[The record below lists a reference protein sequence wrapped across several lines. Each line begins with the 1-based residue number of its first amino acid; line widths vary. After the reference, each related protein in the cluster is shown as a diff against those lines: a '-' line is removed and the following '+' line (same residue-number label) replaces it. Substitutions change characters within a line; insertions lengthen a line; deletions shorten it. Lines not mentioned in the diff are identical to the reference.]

1 MQQQQQQQ
9 QQHQQRQQRGLHSS
23 SALGLGSERRIRL
36 ERGKGGSS
44 GRYLSSLP
52 AHTVVPMPALSPT
65 METGTISKWNVKEGD
80 KFEVGTA
87 LCEVDTDKATV
98 SFDATEEG
106 YIAKIL
112 VTTGEIKVG
121 QPIMVTVEEK
131 DSIAQFANFSPPS
144 SAAASAA
151 PSKPAPAPSAPAPAA
166 AAPAP
171 PKAPAAASAPA
182 RTGDRVA
189 ASPLARKLARE
200 ANVDLSS
207 LRGTGPNGR
216 IVAADVKLA
225 PAGRPSAASASASPG
240 ALPSSSGRVSVNVP
254 GVYQDFELSE
264 LGQAVASRYV
274 SSKLAVPHYYLS
286 VEIDLSKLARLRDD
300 LNQGKEGA
308 CFFLAEFGVL
318 FCLSLHFSP
327 LHSPLTHSL
336 THSHAKQ
343 REP

>member
-1 MQQQQQQQ
+1 
-9 QQHQQRQQRGLHSS
+9 
-23 SALGLGSERRIRL
+23 
-36 ERGKGGSS
+36 
-44 GRYLSSLP
+44 
-52 AHTVVPMPALSPT
+52 

-112 VTTGEIKVG
+112 VTVGEIKVG
-121 QPIMVTVEEK
+121 QPIMVTVEEM
-131 DSIAQFANFSPPS
+131 DSIAQFANFSPPAV
-144 SAAASAA
+144 AAAAA
-151 PSKPAPAPSAPAPAA
+151 PSKPAASAPSPAA

-171 PKAPAAASAPA
+171 PKAPVAASASA
-182 RTGDRVA
+182 RAGDRVA

-225 PAGRPSAASASASPG
+225 PAGRPSAASASASSG
-240 ALPSSSGRVSVNVP
+240 ALPSSSGRVSVSVP

-308 CFFLAEFGVL
+308 CLRFIPTFVFFFRHRSLTTFL
-318 FCLSLHFSP
+318 PSPSLH
-327 LHSPLTHSL
+327 TM
-336 THSHAKQ
+336 Q
-343 REP
+343 REH

>member
-1 MQQQQQQQ
+1 
-9 QQHQQRQQRGLHSS
+9 
-23 SALGLGSERRIRL
+23 
-36 ERGKGGSS
+36 
-44 GRYLSSLP
+44 
-52 AHTVVPMPALSPT
+52 

-112 VTTGEIKVG
+112 VTVGEIKVG

-131 DSIAQFANFSPPS
+131 DSIAQFANFSPPAV
-144 SAAASAA
+144 AAAAA
-151 PSKPAPAPSAPAPAA
+151 PSKPAPSAPSPAA

-171 PKAPAAASAPA
+171 PKAPVAASAPA
-182 RTGDRVA
+182 RAGDRVA

-225 PAGRPSAASASASPG
+225 PAGRPSAASASASSG
-240 ALPSSSGRVSVNVP
+240 ALPSSSGRVSVSVP

-308 CFFLAEFGVL
+308 CLSFIPTFVFFFRHR
-318 FCLSLHFSP
+318 LSLLFSP
-327 LHSPLTHSL
+327 LPSL
-336 THSHAKQ
+336 HTMQ
-343 REP
+343 REH